1 MARTRAQD
9 YDDKRNSI
17 LRTSAQVF
25 AEEGYDRSSMSKIAD
40 ACHVSKALLYH
51 YYDNKEQLLFDILDA
66 HLDGI
71 LSTLRAVDTEDV
83 SPEERLLRLITALL
97 DVYKDADAEHKVQ
110 VNALATLPPETQA
123 GLKAKERE
131 IVAIFLDAFAGISPA
146 GDANPA
152 LRKPVG
158 MARFGILNWKYMWF
172 KEGGPL
178 AREEYARIATT
189 LIINGARG
197 L

>member
-25 AEEGYDRSSMSKIAD
+25 ADEGYDRSSMAKIAD

-51 YYDNKEQLLFDILDA
+51 YYENKEQLLFDIIDA

-71 LSTLRAVDTEDV
+71 LSALRAVDANG
-83 SPEERLLRLITALL
+83 SAPEERLLRLVTALL

-110 VNALATLPPETQA
+110 VNALGTLPHETQRL
-123 GLKAKERE
+123 LKAKERE
-131 IVAIFLDAFAGISPA
+131 IVAIFQDAFAGISPA
-146 GDANPA
+146 VDADPS
-152 LRKPVG
+152 LLKPVV
-158 MARFGILNWKYMWF
+158 MSLFGILNWKYMWF

-178 AREEYARIATT
+178 SRDEYARIATT
-189 LIINGARG
+189 LIVNGARG

>member
-146 GDANPA
+146 VDANPS
-152 LRKPVG
+152 LLKPVV
-158 MARFGILNWKYMWF
+158 MSLFGILNWKYMWF

>member
-51 YYDNKEQLLFDILDA
+51 YYDNKEQ
-66 HLDGI
+66 
-71 LSTLRAVDTEDV
+71 
-83 SPEERLLRLITALL
+83 
-97 DVYKDADAEHKVQ
+97 
-110 VNALATLPPETQA
+110 
-123 GLKAKERE
+123 
-131 IVAIFLDAFAGISPA
+131 
-146 GDANPA
+146 
-152 LRKPVG
+152 
-158 MARFGILNWKYMWF
+158 ILNWKYMWF